1 MISQPR
7 SDVSDVSDGQ
17 HITDVA
23 LFRLPVTGPM
33 RIASLGPAGTSS
45 EEACRALEGHLLRR
59 GHRSVSIELYDQY
72 EEAGENLLSG
82 DADLVVVANAYSGIE
97 RFYMDPALP
106 LAAVF
111 VKDTP
116 HYGIAAV
123 PGAALA
129 QKAAVVTHPAP
140 RALVDELL
148 PERFDVT
155 ELVFAASTS
164 AAAAAVARGEVPLGL
179 TTALAARL
187 HGLEFLSRTRPIRM
201 VWSVFARAELL
212 DQDRPAPSPHAGT
225 TRSPAC

>member
-1 MISQPR
+1 MSH
-7 SDVSDVSDGQ
+7 GQ
-17 HITDVA
+17 EITDVA
-23 LFRLPVTGPM
+23 LFRLPATEPM

-45 EEACRALEGHLLRR
+45 EEACRALQGHLLHR
-59 GHRSVSIELYDQY
+59 GHRSVRIDLYDQY
-72 EEAGENLLSG
+72 EEAGDKLLSG
-82 DADLVVVANAYSGIE
+82 DCELVVAANAYAGIE
-97 RFYMDPALP
+97 RFYMDPALR

-116 HYGIAAV
+116 HYGIAAL
-123 PGAALA
+123 PGTDIA

-148 PERFDVT
+148 PDRFDLT

-164 AAAAAVARGEVPLGL
+164 AAAEAVARGEVPLGL

-201 VWSVFARAELL
+201 VWSVFTRADLL
-212 DQDRPAPSPHAGT
+212 DEERPAPARVAGT
-225 TRSPAC
+225 ARSLAW